1 MSIIVIL
8 PLITNSF
15 KITEA
20 KFQTIIRVKK
30 FYAANCKKVPY
41 RYLQGT
47 LRVKNLLNFVT
58 KSNKFSEKSH
68 RFLLNSGQNAVG
80 YAAYAEAEKFLVE
93 PFLSKKSL
101 NNPVITEGILSR

>member
-1 MSIIVIL
+1 MSTIVIL

-30 FYAANCKKVPY
+30 FYAANCKKMPY

-47 LRVKNLLNFVT
+47 RRVENLLNFVT
-58 KSNKFSEKSH
+58 KSNKFLEKTH
-68 RFLLNSGQNAVG
+68 CFLLYGGQNAVG
-80 YAAYAEAEKFLVE
+80 DTADTKAEKLLVE
-93 PFLSKKSL
+93 PLLAKDCI
-101 NNPVITEGILSR
+101 NYGVIT